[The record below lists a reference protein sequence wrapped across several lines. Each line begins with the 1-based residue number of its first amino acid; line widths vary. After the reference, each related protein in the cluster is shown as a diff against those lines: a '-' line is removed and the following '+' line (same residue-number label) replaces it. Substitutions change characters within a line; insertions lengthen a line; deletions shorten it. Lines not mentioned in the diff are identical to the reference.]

1 MIIVTIL
8 LLALLI
14 GTLGFWDAVQ
24 AILGAVGVLI
34 LFVATLLAV
43 IATASA
49 IYLGRTRRR
58 LMDRSRWR
66 DH

>member
-1 MIIVTIL
+1 MIIVAIL

-14 GTLGFWDAVQ
+14 GTLGFWDAMQ

-49 IYLGRTRRR
+49 IYLRRTRRR
-58 LMDRSRWR
+58 LMERSRWR
-66 DH
+66 DR